1 MMMKKS
7 TSALAGIVVVAGIV
21 GGTTAA
27 AQAHP
32 AASSNH
38 LVGHHTSG
46 VALARLQTMLGT
58 SGTASVRTPLPNDGG
73 SLGH

>member
-1 MMMKKS
+1 MKKS
-7 TSALAGIVVVAGIV
+7 TSALAGMVVVAGIV

-38 LVGHHTSG
+38 MSGHHTSS
-46 VALARLQTMLGT
+46 VALTRLQTMLGT
-58 SGTASVRTPLPNDGG
+58 SGVASVRVPLPNDGG
-73 SLGH
+73 YTGH